1 MSREKLLASAD
12 GPAVTERTMLS
23 PAVRNGLVVLGL
35 VAVFLTFGLPR
46 WLAGDNAQV
55 ATRSDSSFA
64 ALCRDHGGTPV
75 FPSGAGTTNGEPFC
89 TIRYGKRVY
98 RMDAITP
105 AGFDDDTARFQ
116 RQGCELA
123 NQRDAGSTASGQRR
137 WTFVYHPRTGV
148 CERRPA

>member
-1 MSREKLLASAD
+1 MSREKLLAPP
-12 GPAVTERTMLS
+12 GGRAVTERGMLG
-23 PAVRNGLVVLGL
+23 PGVRNGLVVLGL

-75 FPSGAGTTNGEPFC
+75 RPAASGTTGGQPFC
-89 TIRYGKRVY
+89 TVHYGKRVY

-116 RQGCELA
+116 RQGCQLA
-123 NQRDAGSTASGQRR
+123 NQRDAGSGKRR
-137 WTFVYHPRTGV
+137 WTYVYHPQTGV